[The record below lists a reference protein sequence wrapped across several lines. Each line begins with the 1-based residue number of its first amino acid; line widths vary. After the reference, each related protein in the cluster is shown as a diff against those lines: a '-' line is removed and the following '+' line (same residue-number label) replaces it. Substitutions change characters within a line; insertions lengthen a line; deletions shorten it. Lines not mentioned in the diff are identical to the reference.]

1 MASNYDLN
9 RRHFGKTIKE
19 NKLGNETQQIMEFQL
34 IKSVINDSD
43 DDSDDDNDD
52 DIDPIFK
59 MMGLINYETNTISLP
74 PPVKYKEYRKE
85 DGSHFG
91 VDDFTRSKL
100 YSWRRYDSCGSKK
113 VSM

>member
-9 RRHFGKTIKE
+9 RRHFGKTVKE
-19 NKLGNETQQIMEFQL
+19 DKLVYETQQIVEFQL

-43 DDSDDDNDD
+43 DDSDDN
-52 DIDPIFK
+52 IDPIFK

-74 PPVKYKEYRKE
+74 PPVKYKEYRKD

-91 VDDFTRSKL
+91 VDDFTRSEL

>member
-1 MASNYDLN
+1 MFIIVTARTYRRMASNYDLN

-19 NKLGNETQQIMEFQL
+19 NKLVNETQQIMEFQL

-59 MMGLINYETNTISLP
+59 MMGLINYETS
-74 PPVKYKEYRKE
+74 
-85 DGSHFG
+85 
-91 VDDFTRSKL
+91 
-100 YSWRRYDSCGSKK
+100 SCKI
-113 VSM
+113 